1 MIASWR
7 KQNIKQDIAPPT
19 VAIVQ
24 AAEGKT
30 DLVYFTL
37 SVVVGI
43 KNKRIKNGRKR
54 MKSLR
59 TGGPSQT
66 HPGAMWYQISLS

>member
-1 MIASWR
+1 MA
-7 KQNIKQDIAPPT
+7 KHNKKQDIAPPT

-30 DLVYFTL
+30 NLFYFTL
-37 SVVVGI
+37 SIIFGI

-54 MKSLR
+54 IKNGRKRMRSLR
-59 TGGPSQT
+59 TGGPT
-66 HPGAMWYQISLS
+66 